1 VNLRGYFIRR
11 LLQMIPVILAVVLLT
26 FALLQLAPGDV
37 ATLMAGEDAD
47 PQVIAAIRE
56 RYRLDAP
63 VLDQFVAYI
72 GSVLQGDLGTSIR
85 YGQPVLDVI
94 LSRAPATL
102 LLVGTALLAAT
113 FLGTTVGALLARR
126 IGSRTDA
133 IASFLAIGAFSVP
146 VFWLGLMLIL
156 VFAVNLQWLPSSGM
170 TSALAPRDPIGRAL
184 DLLAHLV
191 LPGITLATVWFGQYL
206 RLSRSSVASVL
217 GEDYIAAARAAGFS
231 ERRIL
236 LHHAL
241 RNALLPVITVFGLQL
256 GVVLAG
262 AVLTETVFSWP
273 GLGRL
278 IYDAILARDVPLI
291 VGSYLV
297 MSVMVA
303 VASLV
308 TDLAYARLDPRV
320 ELR

>member
-1 VNLRGYFIRR
+1 MSLRGYFVRR
-11 LLQMIPVILAVVLLT
+11 VLQMVPVILAVILIT

-37 ATLMAGEDAD
+37 ATLMAGEDAN
-47 PQVIAAIRE
+47 PEVIAAIRD
-56 RYRLDAP
+56 RYQLDAP
-63 VLDQFVAYI
+63 LGEQFVAYV
-72 GSVLQGDLGTSIR
+72 GSLVQGDLGTSIR
-85 YGQPVLDVI
+85 YGQPVIDVI
-94 LSRAPATL
+94 LSRVPATL

-113 FLGTTVGALLARR
+113 LLGTTSGTLLARR
-126 IGSRTDA
+126 IGSRLDA
-133 IASFLAIGAFSVP
+133 FASFVAIGAFSVP

-156 VFAVNLQWLPSSGM
+156 IFAVNLHWLPSSGM
-170 TSALAPRDPIGRAL
+170 TSAIAPRDPIGRMM
-184 DLLAHLV
+184 DVLAHLI
-191 LPGITLATVWFGQYL
+191 LPAVTLATVWFGQYL
-206 RLSRSSVASVL
+206 RLARSSVASVL
-217 GEDYIAAARAAGFS
+217 GEDYITAARATGFS

-236 LHHAL
+236 MHHAL
-241 RNALLPVITVFGLQL
+241 RNALLPVVTVFGLQL

-278 IYDAILARDVPLI
+278 IYEAILARDIPLI

-303 VASLV
+303 IASLV

-320 ELR
+320 EYR